1 MAVKNVIFN
10 VSANTKNAE
19 DSLNKLIEQL
29 EKIKAGSKISL
40 TQSTGNLDAQIS
52 ALSSKLDKLAKDNV
66 TRAQNTN
73 KKINQSDS
81 QLLDASIK
89 FEDKKA
95 KERNDA
101 WAEYDNQI
109 NANNQKFTQAANEQ
123 VKTTKAAEDEKARQ
137 VKELFDQR
145 DKAEKKRQAENK
157 KITQEEIQNNEVLLR
172 GKKAAQQVL
181 DADLKK
187 QDQEERKRKAQK
199 RADNAQQRKDDAA
212 ARKQEREDA
221 KKLEEQRAAQA
232 RAEQRDIRGGFNRG
246 GARQRGQDFG
256 PLGNQ
261 INFVAR
267 AVANSSNNFIRLQNV
282 IARTGVA
289 LGAITAG
296 SAIATIGRQAINAA
310 KDFEVLKVSFTTLL
324 GNAAVAEQKIRQLR
338 TFAAETPFTTDEVFK
353 ASRILLGYGVEA
365 NNLLPT
371 LRKLGD
377 VAGGTGAPLERLAL
391 VFGQVRA
398 AGRLYGQ
405 DLLQLINAGFNPLQ
419 EISKNTGKSIRELRD
434 EMRKGNVTFDDV
446 NDAFTRATSAG
457 GKFYG
462 LTNALAETTAGKV
475 AKLAEEWQT
484 LSIQIGEG
492 LLPAFNLLVSALRGV
507 VAFLADLP
515 KTISENKLT
524 FTALGT
530 ATVYLT
536 TAMFR
541 YAQLRLI
548 VTARTIAG
556 NVADKASLIT
566 KGLIRATVSTLT
578 GAYQLFTGQMTR
590 ATAAI
595 NIQTAAQQ
603 RWNTVQNANPLGIW
617 ITILTAVIGLYYALK
632 DSVDEANDGFV
643 NSAEALAKVD
653 AISGK
658 SREEEKKRLDELYE
672 SIKRTN
678 TGTAER
684 KKLLDELNKT
694 YKVNAK
700 DIKDETQFL
709 SDLSLQYDKA
719 AIAADNFARSAALI
733 QVRTEQY
740 AQLFDTV
747 GKISAE
753 LEKGARQGI
762 KPENIIDLPKFKEE
776 FGDFATFAEENLQRL
791 DSVAVANGQ
800 VTADKVNALK
810 KDAEKGFLGAIETGA
825 NVAGEAAN
833 DIERAQSDTLKRFGD
848 TVLDLGSKAIETKTS
863 IGALNSELKTTE
875 GTTFFDPEE
884 EQRLKKATDEFED
897 SIKRRKDGL
906 ESYYDL
912 LNRIAK
918 NDEDIRKKR
927 IEFRTPLLFEGEVE
941 QLRAVEKIE
950 EEGIRREIKR
960 EQDKIKRELA
970 QDRTLRELRQK
981 SLDLQSEITIKANKA
996 VTKEKAEEV
1005 TSGLKEELDFVKK
1018 AITEEESRRAT
1029 SAERIKL
1036 LNTVLQQE
1044 IEKLYIDTNKK
1055 INDIERKGYQERR
1068 KLIQETKDIYSD
1080 LAIFRLEKEFDSL
1093 NELKDKTDEFLD
1105 SFFDV
1110 QDDGRAAR
1118 RLRKIAREV
1127 IVEGKNFTL
1136 RTQKE
1141 IDEETKRIK
1150 ASQDQAI
1157 ADAEK
1162 VAQANISG
1170 IDAQIKAQ
1178 KELIA
1183 LKELQGEDTGAEESK
1198 IQFLTQQRANTIKEG
1213 EDKITEI
1220 RTNSN
1225 TKLFELTED
1234 YFDYLRRQDF
1244 ELIANSVKR
1253 EEENIQKIIS
1263 AAEVEKEV
1271 YRNKTDEFIR
1281 IENKLNDALEK
1292 RQEIRSKKAAVKADT
1307 GISEEEKKGL
1317 LTTLSFEEAAADGRV
1332 EIYQDLY
1339 DKEKGI
1345 VEENGYQI
1353 AKITAETELAV
1364 TKAHDD
1370 GTKERETI
1378 TEETSEKERKTRKKF
1393 LELTKEDQLD
1403 TIKEVTDAL
1412 LDFTQVFID
1421 AQIKQTEAAINAQQR
1436 RVDAAREIADK
1447 GNVALLKAEQDRL
1460 DKLNR
1465 QKADFV
1471 RQQQNLAAV
1480 EIALNSAIAVSQAA
1494 GKPGAPFTI
1503 IAIIA
1508 AMAAG
1513 FAQARAQAQSA
1524 ATFAKGGYTGDGH
1537 QFQAAGTVHKGEF
1550 VMNAQRTRQYR
1561 PLLEAIHSGRVQN
1574 LGKGL
1579 VEKTVVMNNRS
1590 MDDKL
1595 SRIENAIK
1603 EQNRLNLSIDENGIN
1618 GIVSRISYKQQRI
1631 NNRTR

>member
-1 MAVKNVIFN
+1 MAAKNIVFN
-10 VSANTKNAE
+10 VSADTQAAQRA
-19 DSLNKLIEQL
+19 LNDLLAQL
-29 EKIKAGSKISL
+29 EKVKKGANISF
-40 TQSTGNLDAQIS
+40 TQSTGNVDAQIA
-52 ALSSKLDKLAKDNV
+52 ALSSKLDKLVQD
-66 TRAQNTN
+66 N
-73 KKINQSDS
+73 KKRNKDEVDDFKKS
-81 QLLDASIK
+81 Q
-89 FEDKKA
+89 EQKKQ
-95 KERNDA
+95 D
-101 WAEYDNQI
+101 I
-109 NANNQKFTQAANEQ
+109 
-123 VKTTKAAEDEKARQ
+123 
-137 VKELFDQR
+137 
-145 DKAEKKRQAENK
+145 DKAYAELDKKRQADSQKQKNALDKSVQEQSSAEQKKAAEIKRAFAERERAEKQRQSEQKAMLAQELKDFEN
-157 KITQEEIQNNEVLLR
+157 INR
-172 GKKAAQQVL
+172 SKKAAQQIL
-181 DADLKK
+181 DTAKRKSDAD
-187 QDQEERKRKAQK
+187 ERARQAQK
-199 RADNAQQRKDDAA
+199 RKDDADA
-212 ARKQEREDA
+212 AKAAAKAAKEAADA
-221 KKLEEQRAAQA
+221 RAAQS
-232 RAEQRDIRGGFNRG
+232 RAEQREIRGGFNRG
-246 GARQRGQDFG
+246 GGRQRTQDFG

-261 INFVAR
+261 VNFIAR
-267 AVANSSNNFIRLQNV
+267 AVANSSNNFVRLQNV

-296 SAIATIGRQAINAA
+296 SAIASIGRQAINAA

-324 GNAAVAEQKIRQLR
+324 GNAAVAEQKIRELR

-353 ASRILLGYGVEA
+353 ASRILLGYGIEA

-419 EISKNTGKSIRELRD
+419 EISQNTGKSIRELRE

-492 LLPAFNLLVSALRGV
+492 LLPAFNLLVAGLRGV

-524 FTALGT
+524 FTALGA

-603 RWNTVQNANPLGIW
+603 RWNAVQKANPLGIF
-617 ITILTAVIGLYYALK
+617 ITILTTIISLYYALK

-653 AISGK
+653 ELAGK
-658 SREEEKKRLDELYE
+658 SREEEKKKLDELYE
-672 SIKRTN
+672 SIKKTN
-678 TGTAER
+678 SGTEER

-700 DIKDETQFL
+700 DIRDETQFL

-776 FGDFATFAEENLQRL
+776 FGDFATFAEDNLQRL

-848 TVLDLGSKAIETKTS
+848 TILDLGTKALETKTS

-960 EQDKIKRELA
+960 EQEKIQRELA

-981 SLDLQSEITIKANKA
+981 SLDLQSDITTKANKA
-996 VTKEKAEEV
+996 ATKEKAEEV
-1005 TSGLKEELDFVKK
+1005 TAGLKEELGLVKK

-1029 SAERIKL
+1029 SASRIGL

-1044 IEKLYIDTNKK
+1044 LTKLYIDTNKK

-1068 KLIQETKDIYSD
+1068 KLIEETKSLYTD
-1080 LAIFRLEKEFDSL
+1080 LAIFRIENEVEGLQKLKDQSDELLEGFFNVDENQPGAAKATRRLKQIAKEVIGQGKEFSL
-1093 NELKDKTDEFLD
+1093 L
-1105 SFFDV
+1105 
-1110 QDDGRAAR
+1110 
-1118 RLRKIAREV
+1118 
-1127 IVEGKNFTL
+1127 
-1136 RTQKE
+1136 TQKE
-1141 IDEETKRIK
+1141 IAQKTKELSDNANNEISRIQ
-1150 ASQDQAI
+1150 SSL
-1157 ADAEK
+1157 DALNSDI
-1162 VAQANISG
+1162 AQAQDESG
-1170 IDAQIKAQ
+1170 TLGVGPDQPDLGSLLAQQKAYEDQIVAIKT
-1178 KELIA
+1178 K
-1183 LKELQGEDTGAEESK
+1183 
-1198 IQFLTQQRANTIKEG
+1198 
-1213 EDKITEI
+1213 
-1220 RTNSN
+1220 TNERVFGLS
-1225 TKLFELTED
+1225 ED
-1234 YFDYLRRQDF
+1234 YFDYLRRQDE
-1244 ELIANSVKR
+1244 ELIALSVKR
-1253 EEENIQKIIS
+1253 EEEEIKRIKRKYDVDILAFKSNASDLIRAEQNLEQARARQQKLRAENAS
-1263 AAEVEKEV
+1263 AEEQRIADDSVTIMEQLYEEEIERTEQNGYEMQQLTAQKELDITKEHEKG
-1271 YRNKTDEFIR
+1271 TDERSKITEDTNNKEKSAREELNKFFYG
-1281 IENKLNDALEK
+1281 ENKKYYDAL
-1292 RQEIRSKKAAVKADT
+1292 KKLA
-1307 GISEEEKKGL
+1307 
-1317 LTTLSFEEAAADGRV
+1317 EA
-1332 EIYQDLY
+1332 
-1339 DKEKGI
+1339 
-1345 VEENGYQI
+1345 
-1353 AKITAETELAV
+1353 TAE
-1364 TKAHDD
+1364 
-1370 GTKERETI
+1370 
-1378 TEETSEKERKTRKKF
+1378 
-1393 LELTKEDQLD
+1393 
-1403 TIKEVTDAL
+1403 L
-1412 LDFTQVFID
+1412 LRAINE
-1421 AQIKQTEAAINAQQR
+1421 AQIKQIEASIKAQELK
-1436 RVDAAREIADK
+1436 VAKAEEIADK
-1447 GNVALLKAEQDRL
+1447 GNAYILEAEQKKL
-1460 DKLNR
+1460 DELNKQR
-1465 QKADFV
+1465 AKYV
-1471 RQQQNLAAV
+1471 RQQQSLLAIELVANASV
-1480 EIALNSAIAVSQAA
+1480 AIAKAAAA
-1494 GKPGAPFTI
+1494 G
-1503 IAIIA
+1503 
-1508 AMAAG
+1508 AG
-1513 FAQARAQAQSA
+1513 FATAATVAATLIALAAGLAKARATAQAA
-1524 ATFAKGGYTGDGH
+1524 IGGFAQGGYTGDGGK
-1537 QFQAAGTVHKGEF
+1537 FQPAGVVHKGEF
-1550 VMNAQRTRQYR
+1550 VVNAEKTKKFR
-1561 PLLEAIHSGRVQN
+1561 PLLEAIHEGRMPN
-1574 LGKGL
+1574 LGKGV
-1579 VEKTVVMNNRS
+1579 VEKTVIINNRS
-1590 MDDKL
+1590 TDEKL
-1595 SRIENAIK
+1595 SRIEKAIR
-1603 EQNRLNLSIDENGIN
+1603 EQNGLNLSIDERGIN
-1618 GIVSRISYKQQRI
+1618 GIVSRLSYKEQRLR
-1631 NNRTR
+1631 NQAK

>member
-10 VSANTKNAE
+10 VEANTSKAE
-19 DSLNKLIEQL
+19 ASLNALIKQL
-29 EKIKAGSKISL
+29 ESIKDGAKISF
-40 TQSTGNLDAQIS
+40 TQSAGNVDAQIKS
-52 ALSSKLDKLAKDNV
+52 LSDKLEKLSQD
-66 TRAQNTN
+66 N
-73 KKINQSDS
+73 KKRNEKEVKETKETQDKKNKIVADGISAEEKERRKIVTAQAEIIKKEIKAYQEKQKQISQQAATAAKEEEQRIRAV
-81 QLLDASIK
+81 QLLREQDFA
-89 FEDKKA
+89 
-95 KERNDA
+95 RN
-101 WAEYDNQI
+101 
-109 NANNQKFTQAANEQ
+109 KQAAI
-123 VKTTKAAEDEKARQ
+123 AAAAAIK
-137 VKELFDQR
+137 KEV
-145 DKAEKKRQAENK
+145 AEKKKLETDAAKETARINSQTRKEQAAAERQARKE
-157 KITQEEIQNNEVLLR
+157 
-172 GKKAAQQVL
+172 AA
-181 DADLKK
+181 DAA
-187 QDQEERKRKAQK
+187 RAAKAQAK
-199 RADNAQQRKDDAA
+199 ADAEARAFQS
-212 ARKQEREDA
+212 RED
-221 KKLEEQRAAQA
+221 QR
-232 RAEQRDIRGGFNRG
+232 RITGGFNRG
-246 GARQRGQDFG
+246 GTRQRNQDFG

-267 AVANSSNNFIRLQNV
+267 AVANSSNNFVRLQNV

-324 GNAAVAEQKIRQLR
+324 GNAAVAEQKIRELR
-338 TFAAETPFTTDEVFK
+338 TFAAETPFTTEEVFK

-419 EISKNTGKSIRELRD
+419 EISQNTGKSIRELRE

-492 LLPAFNLLVSALRGV
+492 LLPAFNLLVAALRGI

-524 FTALGT
+524 FTALGA

-603 RWNTVQNANPLGIW
+603 RWNAVQKANPLGIW
-617 ITILTAVIGLYYALK
+617 ITLLTTIISLYYALK

-643 NSAEALAKVD
+643 NSAEALAKVEEL
-653 AISGK
+653 SGK
-658 SREEEKKRLDELYE
+658 SREEEKKKLDELYE
-672 SIKRTN
+672 SIKKTN

-740 AQLFDTV
+740 AQLFDTI

-776 FGDFATFAEENLQRL
+776 FSDFATFTEDNLARL

-800 VTADKVNALK
+800 VTADKVNSLK
-810 KDAEKGFLGAIETGA
+810 KDAEKGFLGAIETGV

-848 TVLDLGSKAIETKTS
+848 TILDLGTKALETKTS

-918 NDEDIRKKR
+918 NDEEIRKKR
-927 IEFRTPLLFEGEVE
+927 IEFTTPLLFEGEIE
-941 QLRAVEKIE
+941 QLRAVERIE

-960 EQDKIKRELA
+960 EQDKIKRELE

-981 SLDLQSEITIKANKA
+981 SLDLQSDITIKANKA
-996 VTKEKAEEV
+996 ATKEKAEEV
-1005 TSGLKEELDFVKK
+1005 TAGLKEELDLVKK

-1029 SAERIKL
+1029 SAERITL

-1044 IEKLYIDTNKK
+1044 LTKLYIDTNKK

-1068 KLIQETKDIYSD
+1068 KLIEETKSLYTD
-1080 LAIFRLEKEFDSL
+1080 LAIFRIE
-1093 NELKDKTDEFLD
+1093 NEVEGLQKLKDQSDDLLEDFFNVDEN
-1105 SFFDV
+1105 
-1110 QDDGRAAR
+1110 QPGAAKATR
-1118 RLRKIAREV
+1118 RLKQIAKEV
-1127 IVEGKNFTL
+1127 IGEGKNFSL
-1136 RTQKE
+1136 LTQKE
-1141 IDEETKRIK
+1141 IAQKTKEISEEANKEINRIQSSLDALNEDIAK
-1150 ASQDQAI
+1150 SQDESGTLGVGPDQPDLGSLLAQQKAYEDQIVAI
-1157 ADAEK
+1157 KTKTNERVFGLSEDYFDFLRR
-1162 VAQANISG
+1162 Q
-1170 IDAQIKAQ
+1170 DQ
-1178 KELIA
+1178 ELIA
-1183 LKELQGEDTGAEESK
+1183 LSVKKEEEEIKRIKRKYEVDILAFKNNASDLIRAEQNLEQARARQQKLRAQNASAEE
-1198 IQFLTQQRANTIKEG
+1198 QRIADDSVEIMEQLYA
-1213 EDKITEI
+1213 EEIERTEQ
-1220 RTNSN
+1220 NGY
-1225 TKLFELTED
+1225 E
-1234 YFDYLRRQDF
+1234 
-1244 ELIANSVKR
+1244 
-1253 EEENIQKIIS
+1253 IQK
-1263 AAEVEKEV
+1263 
-1271 YRNKTDEFIR
+1271 
-1281 IENKLNDALEK
+1281 
-1292 RQEIRSKKAAVKADT
+1292 
-1307 GISEEEKKGL
+1307 
-1317 LTTLSFEEAAADGRV
+1317 LTTQLEF
-1332 EIYQDLY
+1332 DLTKTHQEGL
-1339 DKEKGI
+1339 DER
-1345 VEENGYQI
+1345 
-1353 AKITAETELAV
+1353 TA
-1364 TKAHDD
+1364 
-1370 GTKERETI
+1370 I
-1378 TEETSEKERKTRKKF
+1378 TEETNDKEKTAREKLNEFFYGENKKYYDG
-1393 LELTKEDQLD
+1393 LKKIAEATAELLRAINE
-1403 TIKEVTDAL
+1403 
-1412 LDFTQVFID
+1412 
-1421 AQIKQTEAAINAQQR
+1421 AQIKQIEASIKAQELKVEKAQ
-1436 RVDAAREIADK
+1436 EIADK
-1447 GNVALLKAEQDRL
+1447 GNAYILEAEQAKL
-1460 DKLNR
+1460 DELNKQR
-1465 QKADFV
+1465 AKYV
-1471 RQQQNLAAV
+1471 RQQQSLLAIELVANAAV
-1480 EIALNSAIAVSQAA
+1480 AIAKAAAA
-1494 GKPGAPFTI
+1494 G
-1503 IAIIA
+1503 
-1508 AMAAG
+1508 AG
-1513 FAQARAQAQSA
+1513 FASA
-1524 ATFAKGGYTGDGH
+1524 ATIAATLIALTAGLAKARATAQAAIGGFAEGGYTGDGGK
-1537 QFQAAGTVHKGEF
+1537 FQPAGVVHKGEF
-1550 VMNAQRTRQYR
+1550 VVNAEKTKKFR
-1561 PLLEAIHSGRVQN
+1561 PLLEAIHEGRMPN
-1574 LGKGL
+1574 LGKGV
-1579 VEKTVVMNNRS
+1579 VEKTVVINNRS
-1590 MDDKL
+1590 TDEKL
-1595 SRIENAIK
+1595 SRIEKAIR
-1603 EQNRLNLSIDENGIN
+1603 EQNALSLSIDERGIN
-1618 GIVSRISYKQQRI
+1618 GIVSRLSYKEQRLR
-1631 NNRTR
+1631 NQAK